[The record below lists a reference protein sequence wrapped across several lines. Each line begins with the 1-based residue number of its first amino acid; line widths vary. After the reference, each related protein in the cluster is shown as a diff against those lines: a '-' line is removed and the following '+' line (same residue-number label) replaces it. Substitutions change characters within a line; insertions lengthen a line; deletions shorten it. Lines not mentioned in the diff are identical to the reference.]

1 MSDIEKRKLTSIA
14 PLFGC
19 SCKLPETELETLLED
34 INISYSP
41 EILCPGDDAAVIKI
55 NDDLAII
62 KTTDFFT
69 PIVDDPYIQGK
80 IAACNAT
87 NDVYAMGATE
97 IVGVLALLGIPR
109 ELPLENARMMLKGFQ
124 DFCNSIGTSI
134 VGGHTII
141 NPWPFIGGA
150 VTAISSP
157 DKIVYHSGAQPGD
170 VLLLTKPL
178 GIQPAMASTRLSSEY
193 SSIIQSTL
201 DSDIVANAVNLAIE
215 CMTTSNLNAAKAIN
229 EVGANALTDVTG
241 FGLYGHGLNIA
252 RKSNV
257 SLNIDLIPIIS
268 GTLELSA
275 LFEHGLEEG
284 KSAETAGGLLMSVSE
299 ENLDEIIH
307 SLNKYN
313 VPAYEIGTVK
323 EKGNEHVVIDNP
335 EILEISSLSVKF
347 ES

>member
-1 MSDIEKRKLTSIA
+1 MNDIEKKRLTNIA

-19 SCKLPETELETLLED
+19 SCKLPETELETLLDD
-34 INISYSP
+34 INVRYSP
-41 EILCPGDDAAVIKI
+41 EILGPGDDAAVIKI

-87 NDVYAMGATE
+87 NDIYAMGATD

-109 ELPLENARMMLKGFQ
+109 ELPIDNARMMLKGFQ

-150 VTAISSP
+150 VTAISP
-157 DKIVYHSGAQPGD
+157 PNKIVYNSGAQAGD

-193 SSIIQSTL
+193 PSNILSEL
-201 DSDIVANAVNLAIE
+201 DSCILTNAVDLAIE

-252 RKSNV
+252 KKSNV
-257 SLNIDLIPIIS
+257 SLNINLIPIIS

-284 KSAETAGGLLMSVSE
+284 ISAETAGGLLISVSK
-299 ENLDEIIH
+299 ENLDEMIH
-307 SLNKYN
+307 ALNKYN
-313 VPAYEIGTVK
+313 VPAYEIGNVK
-323 EKGNEHVVIDNP
+323 EKGNRHVVIDNP

-347 ES
+347 QN